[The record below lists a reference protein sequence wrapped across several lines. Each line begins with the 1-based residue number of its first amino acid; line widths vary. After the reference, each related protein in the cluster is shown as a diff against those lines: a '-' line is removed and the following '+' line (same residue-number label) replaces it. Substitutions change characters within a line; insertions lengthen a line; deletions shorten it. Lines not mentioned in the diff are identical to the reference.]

1 MPRSPTQP
9 SNPRWPRPGRPGL
22 PRLNRAGRYASLLI
36 GGGRASLLTGLTS
49 AILLVGWGVGCAE
62 QAPHGDTDPGAPTSG
77 QLPDF
82 ELRDDTEGLLITWL
96 DSKGEFHVVQRLSE
110 VPEGHRDRVRV
121 VSSSVS
127 AGHGALLY
135 VADLTRKGPDGRYH
149 VETMPRSAWDELGA
163 SRRRKRLEALAPSA
177 SAAAPAPSGVPA
189 GALTAIVYGADW
201 CKPCFQAEAH
211 LKQRGVKVIHK
222 DIERDPSAAQEM
234 QQKLQRSGLGQGS
247 IPIIDLGGRLFK
259 GFSPSALDRA
269 IESLRRSETL

>member
-1 MPRSPTQP
+1 MFAGMPRSPLP
-9 SNPRWPRPGRPGL
+9 SQRPRPGRPSPLGL
-22 PRLNRAGRYASLLI
+22 SQRA
-36 GGGRASLLTGLTS
+36 GRASLLAGLSS
-49 AILLVGWGVGCAE
+49 ALLFVGLGVGCAE
-62 QAPHGDTDPGAPTSG
+62 QAPHGDTDPGAPTVG
-77 QLPDF
+77 QLPAF

-135 VADLTRKGPDGRYH
+135 VADLTRKGADGRYH
-149 VETMPRSAWDELGA
+149 VETMSRSAWDELGA

-177 SAAAPAPSGVPA
+177 SAGAPAASGEAPS

-222 DIERDPSAAQEM
+222 DIERDPKAAQEM

-269 IESLRRSETL
+269 IESMRRSETL